1 MLALSEPTTRPRTVP
16 VTEPRLASVHRLHG
30 VRPPARHDAPID
42 DATLARAA
50 ADGDPAAAGMLWD
63 RFATLVRG
71 VLRRS
76 IGPHH
81 DVDDQVQEVFIRL
94 FRQVGTL
101 REATALRSFVIGI
114 TIRVAQTELRRRR
127 MRRWLTLSDSGE
139 LPDVGEWVVDEDAR
153 EALSRLYTILDRV
166 DDESRLVFVLRHIEL
181 LELTEVAAAVGISLA
196 TTKRRLTKVV
206 ARVRAMVGR
215 DPILARY
222 LGDSEEA
229 ET

>member
-1 MLALSEPTTRPRTVP
+1 MP
-16 VTEPRLASVHRLHG
+16 EPRLATVHRLDPDG
-30 VRPPARHDAPID
+30 ARRAAAARAGAPLEDA
-42 DATLARAA
+42 ALARAA
-50 ADGDPAAAGMLWD
+50 ADGDPAAAGILWD

-76 IGPHH
+76 LGPHC

-101 REATALRSFVIGI
+101 RDATALRSFVIGI

-127 MRRWLTLSDSGE
+127 VRRWLTLSDSGE
-139 LPDVGEWVVDEDAR
+139 LPEVGEVVVDEDAR
-153 EALSRLYTILDRV
+153 EALARLYAILDKV
-166 DDESRLVFVLRHIEL
+166 DDESRLVFVLRHIQL
-181 LELTEVAAAVGISLA
+181 LELTEVAEAVGISLA

-222 LGDSEEA
+222 LEQGPEDEP
-229 ET
+229 

>member
-1 MLALSEPTTRPRTVP
+1 MLALSEPTTRPRPASVSA
-16 VTEPRLASVHRLHG
+16 PRLASVHRL
-30 VRPPARHDAPID
+30 PAPRGAALLD
-42 DATLARAA
+42 DAALARAA
-50 ADGDPAAAGMLWD
+50 AEGDPAAAGVLWD
-63 RFATLVRG
+63 RFAALARG

-76 IGPHH
+76 LGPQH

-101 REATALRSFVIGI
+101 RDATALRSFVIGI

-127 MRRWLTLSDSGE
+127 MRRWLTLSDSGV
-139 LPDVGEWVVDEDAR
+139 LPEAGEVVVDEDAR
-153 EALSRLYTILDRV
+153 EALARLYAILDRV

-181 LELTEVAAAVGISLA
+181 LELTDVAAAIGISLA
-196 TTKRRLTKVV
+196 TTKRRLAKVV

-222 LGDSEEA
+222 LVETPEA
-229 ET
+229 EP

>member
-1 MLALSEPTTRPRTVP
+1 MLALSDPTHRPCHTP
-16 VTEPRLASVHRLHG
+16 VSVPRLASVHRL
-30 VRPPARHDAPID
+30 PAARGAAPAD
-42 DATLARAA
+42 DVALARTAA
-50 ADGDPAAAGMLWD
+50 EGDPAAAGMLWD
-63 RFATLVRG
+63 RFATLVRS

-76 IGPHH
+76 LGPQH

-94 FRQVGTL
+94 FRQVSTL
-101 REATALRSFVIGI
+101 RDATALRSFVIGI

-127 MRRWLTLSDSGE
+127 MRRWLTLSDSGV
-139 LPDVGEWVVDEDAR
+139 LPETGEVVVDEDAR
-153 EALSRLYTILDRV
+153 EALARLYAILDRV

-181 LELTEVAAAVGISLA
+181 LELTEVAEAVGISLA

-222 LGDSEEA
+222 LMETPEA
-229 ET
+229 EP